1 MIFLFFGMFCTRALA
16 STTIPPCTEIQ
27 QSLSIPVD
35 GGNITCDPSPEDDSL
50 DTAVNI
56 QLSYRKYTREV
67 FTLAGCHKIV
77 LCTALKYAGQARAAI
92 PDWVNHILYV
102 DTQLGSKSQGYQTH
116 ILHHELYHLIDYADD
131 ARVYVDTVWAGINSK
146 SFKYGSGGAAAQNVK
161 DTGALTTAFAGFLT
175 HYSTTGVEEDK
186 AELFAYLMTKP
197 AYVRERCSTDPIL
210 DTKKKCLVDQLGV
223 FLPGF
228 RTKLLDII
236 NEGHIR

>member
-1 MIFLFFGMFCTRALA
+1 MIFLYFGMLCSHEVAYA
-16 STTIPPCTEIQ
+16 TIPPCTEIQ

-50 DTAVNI
+50 ATAVNI
-56 QLSYRKYTREV
+56 QLSYRNYTKEV
-67 FTLAGCHKIV
+67 FTRAGCHKIV
-77 LCTALKYAGQARAAI
+77 LCTGLKYAGQPRAAI

-102 DTQLGSKSQGYQTH
+102 DTQLGRNSPGYQTH

-131 ARVYVDTVWAGINSK
+131 ASVYTDAVWEGINSK
-146 SFKYGSGGAAAQNVK
+146 KFKYGKGGAAAQNVK
-161 DTGALTTAFAGFLT
+161 GTGGLTSAFPGFLT

-197 AYVRERCSTDPIL
+197 AYVRGRCGTDPIL
-210 DTKKKCLVDQLGV
+210 DAKRTLLVDQLGV

-228 RTKLLDII
+228 RTKLLVII
-236 NEGHIR
+236 TALHIR